1 MTKKKIAILVV
12 VLVLIAAV
20 GGVAGWLLTA
30 DSRTYK
36 DAVAAY
42 DSEDFQTAANLF
54 ESLGNYKDSESRYQS
69 CQYELTT
76 DRRFL
81 RTMAKGLEERR
92 ATADE
97 ISGDTVSMQKMILA
111 ELANLKEFKNVAFED
126 EHLQQDAADYIQALE
141 NSVDALAYQSSDIVK
156 YETMWDECYIQ
167 RSKVI
172 VDLYTNYALPVS
184 DDYEDAILEFSN
196 KAKAAQAAEDEK
208 NALIDVLK
216 NHMTVEV
223 TNVEYDGFMATYET
237 DVYIDNIADFD
248 IDNFYFEVDLYSGDG
263 SKTNEYTNEL
273 ITSVRAGKT
282 EKAHLEI
289 FTEDYDP
296 AATIRIDYSSI
307 TCIVG
312 DHHYEKLPIE

>member
-1 MTKKKIAILVV
+1 MTKKKVAILVV

-81 RTMAKGLEERR
+81 RTMAKGLEERSK
-92 ATADE
+92 TADE

-111 ELANLKEFKNVAFED
+111 ELANLKEFKNVVFED
-126 EHLQQDAADYIQALE
+126 EHLQQDATDYIQALE
-141 NSVDALAYQSSDIVK
+141 DSVDALAYESSDYGK
-156 YETMWDECYIQ
+156 YSTMWDQCYAQ
-167 RSKVI
+167 RSKII

-184 DDYEDAILEFSN
+184 DDYADVILAFSN

-208 NALIDVLK
+208 NALIDVLQ
-216 NHMTVEV
+216 NHMTLEVADKEEGYGFYTLKAYVCVE
-223 TNVEYDGFMATYET
+223 NNT
-237 DVYIDNIADFD
+237 DYTIKS
-248 IDNFYFEVDLYSGDG
+248 LYVPVRYYNSDG
-263 SKTNEYTNEL
+263 SKT
-273 ITSVRAGKT
+273 TSYFSAVMDAGPGKT
-282 EKAHLEI
+282 VREPVDLHTFE
-289 FTEDYDP
+289 EDDP
-296 AATIRIDYSSI
+296 NGYWAFDYSGIECSI
-307 TCIVG
+307 G
-312 DHHYEKLPIE
+312 DNWYDNIF